1 MEQICAAN
9 TNLASGALMATRRE
23 CNFSSDNLSPSISS
37 CERREFASEIKFL
50 VSLAI
55 ADQIRDWARGRLAPD
70 PHAGGATGDEY
81 RITSL
86 YFDTEAADV
95 FHRRGSFGRSK
106 YRVRRYGESGSVFLE
121 RKLKT
126 RGLLAKRRS
135 ILSLDELDAL
145 AADRP
150 AREWT
155 GFWFHRRLLAR
166 GLSPVCQVSYDRT
179 ARVAMSANGPIRLT
193 LDQNLQAIPV
203 EGPRFCGETGPNLLD
218 RQVVLELKFRR
229 EAPALFRS
237 LVGEFALDQQPFS
250 KYRLA
255 AACLGLVAQPVSST
269 QDCGIQAYA

>member
-1 MEQICAAN
+1 M
-9 TNLASGALMATRRE
+9 
-23 CNFSSDNLSPSISS
+23 SPSIIS
-37 CERREFASEIKFL
+37 CERREFASEIKFMITP
-50 VSLAI
+50 AI

-81 RITSL
+81 RISSL
-86 YFDTEAADV
+86 YFDNGAGDV

-135 ILSLDELDAL
+135 VLSLEELGAL
-145 AADRP
+145 AGDRP
-150 AREWT
+150 VRDWS

-166 GLSPVCQVSYDRT
+166 GLSPVCQVSYNRI

-193 LDQNLQAIPV
+193 LDHDLRALPV
-203 EGPRFCGETGPNLLD
+203 EGPRFCGETGLGLLE
-218 RQVVLELKFRR
+218 RCVVLELKFRR
-229 EAPALFRS
+229 EAPTIFKS
-237 LVGEFALDQQPFS
+237 LVEEFALDPQRFS

-255 AACLGLVAQPVSST
+255 AASLGLVAQSVSSM
-269 QDCGIQAYA
+269 QDREIQAYA